1 MPDTAEEFSEKMTT
15 ILNYGALNLALA
27 IGYRLGLFDTLD
39 AFDGPRSTAEI
50 AQETGLNPRYVKEW
64 LSVMVT
70 GDIVEVSQN
79 KDGHNGYFLPGKHAD
94 LLARRAGNSNL
105 GVYTQEIPL
114 LTLSALDAVID
125 GFHSGDGV
133 GYEHYP
139 RVHTFMTEL
148 AEAKH
153 HRVLV
158 DKFLP
163 SVAEGEMVRQLR
175 DGIRVCDLGC
185 GQGVAIILMAQAFP
199 NSTFVGLDISE
210 PALETARAEAANLAL
225 DNLEFVTRDAATL
238 TNSRTFSRAFDYVT
252 AFDAIHDQTRPL
264 DVLKGIHAILK
275 PGAAFSMIDIGA
287 ATNVADNRDHPMG
300 PFLYTV
306 SLMHCMP
313 VGLVDGG
320 TGLGMMWGREK
331 ALEMLQ
337 KAGFEQIQVRY
348 IPDDPFNLHY
358 FCTK

>member
-1 MPDTAEEFSEKMTT
+1 MPDTTEEFSEKMTA

-27 IGYRLGLFDTLD
+27 IGYRLGLFDTMD
-39 AFDGPRSTAEI
+39 SFDVPRSTAEI
-50 AQETGLNPRYVKEW
+50 AQAADLNPRYVKEW

-70 GDIVEVSQN
+70 GGIIEVSQN
-79 KDGHNGYFLPGKHAD
+79 KDGHNGYLLSGKHAD

-114 LTLSALDAVID
+114 LTMSAMDAVMD
-125 GFHSGDGV
+125 GFRSGDGV
-133 GYEHYP
+133 SYEHYP
-139 RVHTFMTEL
+139 RVHSFMTEL

-153 HRVLV
+153 RRVLV

-163 SVAEGEMVRQLR
+163 SVAEGEIVRRLQ

-185 GQGVAIILMAQAFP
+185 GQGVAIILMARAFP
-199 NSTFVGLDISE
+199 NSTFVGFDISE
-210 PALETARAEAANLAL
+210 PALETARTEAAKLAL
-225 DNLEFVTRDAATL
+225 DNLEFFTRDAATL
-238 TNSRTFSRAFDYVT
+238 ASSREFSNAFDYVT
-252 AFDAIHDQTRPL
+252 AFDAIHDQTRPFE
-264 DVLKGIHAILK
+264 VLRGIYAILK

-287 ATNVADNRDHPMG
+287 ASNVAENRDHPMG

-337 KAGFEQIQVRY
+337 KAGFEQIQVQD
-348 IPDDPFNLHY
+348 IPDDHFNLHY